1 MTKTREEKL
10 WDERFIKAIKSLSP
24 GTALREGL
32 EHVLRARMGALVAFG
47 DQLTMKELVDG
58 GFALDCEFTPAGFY
72 ELAKMDGALLLSPDA
87 KRILYANAQLI
98 PDASILTTE
107 TGTRHRTAERVA
119 RQTGNMVIAISQRRN
134 VITLY
139 LGHLRYTLKD
149 ITIILNRANQALQTL
164 EKYKR
169 VFQKSIVRLDVLEFD
184 AAVTLSEVAALIIR
198 GEKVCRI
205 AREIERNA
213 LELGQEGRLV
223 TMQLEELLSDVDE
236 LQLLL
241 QDYHCSEQIADIKK
255 MQDQLVLLPED
266 ELVPHVVCR
275 MLGYAVTP
283 ASALDIPV
291 VPRGYRILRKIPRLP
306 LGIIENVIACFKNLS
321 GIYQASSSELDAVEG
336 IGEIRAKTI
345 KDGLQQVRQQALF
358 DRYI

>member
-1 MTKTREEKL
+1 MTKAREEKL

-47 DQLTMKELVDG
+47 DHLTMKELVDG
-58 GFALDCEFTPAGFY
+58 GFALNCEFTPAGFY

-87 KRILYANAQLI
+87 KRILCANAQLI
-98 PDASILTTE
+98 PDASLPTAE

-134 VITLY
+134 LITVY
-139 LGHLRYTLKD
+139 LGNLRYILKD
-149 ITIILNRANQALQTL
+149 IAIILNRANQALQTL

-169 VFQKSIVRLDVLEFD
+169 VFQKNIVRLDALEFD
-184 AAVTLSEVAALIIR
+184 DAVTLAEVAALIIR

-205 AREIERNA
+205 AREIERDA

-236 LQLLL
+236 LQLVL
-241 QDYHCSEQIADIKK
+241 QDYHSSEQIADIRRT
-255 MQDQLVLLPED
+255 QEQLMLLPEA
-266 ELVPHVVCR
+266 ELVPHVICR
-275 MLGYAVTP
+275 MLGYTVTP
-283 ASALDIPV
+283 VSVMDVPV

-306 LGIIENVIACFKNLS
+306 LAIIDNLVACFKTLS
-321 GIYQASSSELDAVEG
+321 GIYQASGAELDAVEG